1 MRFKL
6 LALALSS
13 PLAFA
18 AIADTVTDSFT
29 HGKVSGEM
37 AAGTLSGK
45 TKERVYHPVSA
56 DKVSQ
61 LNWKYSN
68 AAIVK
73 GALYW
78 DFIPWLSLGASAW
91 TTIASRGGY
100 MDDTDWLDES
110 SRRWTAQSKHPA
122 TRLNYANE
130 FDLNIKQWLLNEPD
144 YRLGVMGGYQENRYS
159 FKSNGG
165 FYNYP
170 GEDSSIREIG
180 AFPAGTTVIGYRQR
194 FKIPYMGLT
203 GRYRYE
209 RFEFGGTFKFS
220 GWVSASDNDEHY
232 LTNTTFK
239 ANTANQKFYSL
250 AADAGY
256 YVTPKAKIYLDSIWS
271 RTTNK
276 KGNMSVN
283 NHTDGTEETFANV
296 SGIENNNYMISV
308 GLKYAF

>member
-144 YRLGVMGGYQENRYS
+144 YRLGVMGVIRKTATALNLTAAFTTILVRTQAYVKLALSRRALR
-159 FKSNGG
+159 
-165 FYNYP
+165 
-170 GEDSSIREIG
+170 SS
-180 AFPAGTTVIGYRQR
+180 A
-194 FKIPYMGLT
+194 T
-203 GRYRYE
+203 G
-209 RFEFGGTFKFS
+209 
-220 GWVSASDNDEHY
+220 
-232 LTNTTFK
+232 
-239 ANTANQKFYSL
+239 
-250 AADAGY
+250 
-256 YVTPKAKIYLDSIWS
+256 
-271 RTTNK
+271 
-276 KGNMSVN
+276 
-283 NHTDGTEETFANV
+283 NV
-296 SGIENNNYMISV
+296 
-308 GLKYAF
+308 LKYPIWV